1 MKECD
6 NSTRKIHIS
15 SKFILS
21 ISLLIMFDTLLL
33 RPSLHC
39 NTPPHFTTLHPTTLH
54 YTSLHFTTLN
64 PTTLHYTSLLFT
76 TLHYTS
82 PNYTSLHLTQ
92 LHFATLHH
100 TSPNYTSLHFATH
113 HPTTHHYTSLH
124 FTTLHPTTLH
134 YTYRHFTSSRLHFIT
149 LSFSF
154 TQLRNY
160 ISGVLYWTGCVM
172 AERQS
177 LVLVLQWWSWHNG
190 SCFEILRDYPSQS
203 SLHDCPTP
211 IQQRSLQFQMTLT
224 YSVLVTP

>member
-1 MKECD
+1 MGF
-6 NSTRKIHIS
+6 NSGFKGLS
-15 SKFILS
+15 SSFILS
-21 ISLLIMFDTLLL
+21 TSLLIMFDTLLL

-39 NTPPHFTTLHPTTLH
+39 NTPPHFTTLPHTL
-54 YTSLHFTTLN
+54 
-64 PTTLHYTSLLFT
+64 
-76 TLHYTS
+76 
-82 PNYTSLHLTQ
+82 
-92 LHFATLHH
+92 LHFA
-100 TSPNYTSLHFATH
+100 
-113 HPTTHHYTSLH
+113 
-124 FTTLHPTTLH
+124 TLHPTTLH
-134 YTYRHFTSSRLHFIT
+134 YIYRHFTSSRLHFIT